1 MLKEA
6 VVGEVVVEEEAEE
19 GEEAAE
25 VGVKAA
31 LNNVEQTLFAFKTVK
46 GLRK

>member
-6 VVGEVVVEEEAEE
+6 VVGEVVEEEVE
-19 GEEAAE
+19 GEEAAAE
-25 VGVKAA
+25 VGLKVA
-31 LNNVEQTLFAFKTVK
+31 LSNVEQTLFAFKTVK